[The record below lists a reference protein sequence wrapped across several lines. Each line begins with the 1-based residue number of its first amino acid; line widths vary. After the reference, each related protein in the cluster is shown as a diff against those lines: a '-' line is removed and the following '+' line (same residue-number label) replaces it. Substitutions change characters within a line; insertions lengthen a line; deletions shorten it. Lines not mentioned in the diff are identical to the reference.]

1 MDSFLLLC
9 TSHNRLLRQLS
20 ESANFQFEGLQQAS
34 RWFAKKG
41 KLDRS
46 AAKKLVNIDITYN
59 YMRHLTS
66 PGAEQF
72 ISHILSS
79 VGNGVPDTDTATV
92 GELGEE
98 VSSDAASDKEVEMEL
113 KKQREPDVLDD
124 AVAPKDSVLC
134 ECQSTAPTQG
144 MPAVLPSS
152 RRVTFSDKPDI
163 VEYATEAHVRQED
176 TPTCVSLPQA
186 AWSCLFARS
195 QHADII
201 TEFQNVLDQ
210 SFAPRIR
217 IDVERDARYGI
228 FEHTFDIIF
237 NEIHDTVSPG
247 LCHMPPELRG
257 ILDQFLRRHV
267 LILTCSLL
275 LRGVCAEAE
284 Q

>member
-1 MDSFLLLC
+1 MTDAACLIFEL
-9 TSHNRLLRQLS
+9 HGKLLRAVAAA
-20 ESANFQFEGLQQAS
+20 ANQHFEGLGQAS
-34 RWFAKKG
+34 RCKALK
-41 KLDRS
+41 
-46 AAKKLVNIDITYN
+46 
-59 YMRHLTS
+59 
-66 PGAEQF
+66 
-72 ISHILSS
+72 LSS
-79 VGNGVPDTDTATV
+79 RQRRKLTQIDAAFQIVRHITK
-92 GELGEE
+92 
-98 VSSDAASDKEVEMEL
+98 VSSVKCLKEFEEHFTTLCLEPTGSVTPDAGVSSQA
-113 KKQREPDVLDD
+113 REHDVF
-124 AVAPKDSVLC
+124 
-134 ECQSTAPTQG
+134 
-144 MPAVLPSS
+144 PSS
-152 RRVTFSDKPDI
+152 RRGTFSDKPDI